1 MGQANGPPGKQ
12 DRRADRDGRQQGTE
26 MNLRLG
32 IAFVAFVIW
41 TAITIMV
48 GILVAGG
55 ETSLLDGVTGGIGW
69 AWVIAGGFILTV
81 VFWQGW
87 IDVALN
93 RGTDLRGWR
102 LIWLPMIYI
111 VAALAFATF
120 MGLPPVSILA
130 LILINCLFVGFSE
143 ELMFRGAILQA
154 FRHSVSI
161 WLAVL
166 FTSLAFGAIHSLNV
180 FVTGDLKSAMIQS
193 SAAFLSG
200 IVFIALRLRT
210 GSLWPPIIVHALWD
224 FATFTLGAAGQGVS
238 HGSLPAE
245 AATPMGSSGIGQL
258 VPILLV
264 LPNAIY
270 GLWLMRNIGKTH
282 TNPTT

>member
-1 MGQANGPPGKQ
+1 M
-12 DRRADRDGRQQGTE
+12 
-26 MNLRLG
+26 MNRRLG
-32 IAFVAFVIW
+32 IALVAFVIW

-48 GILVAGG
+48 GRIIAG
-55 ETSLLDGVTGGIGW
+55 EEISLLDGVTSGIGW
-69 AWVIAGGFILTV
+69 AWVLAGGFILAV
-81 VFWQGW
+81 ALWQGW
-87 IDVALN
+87 NDVGLN
-93 RGTDLRGWR
+93 RGADAWGWR

-111 VAALAFATF
+111 VAGLGFSTL

-130 LILINCLFVGFSE
+130 LILINCMFVGFSE

-161 WLAVL
+161 WPAVF

-180 FVTGDLKSAMIQS
+180 FVTGDLKNALIQS

-224 FATFTLGAAGQGVS
+224 FATFTLGAAGHEVS

-245 AATPMGSSGIGQL
+245 AVTPVASSGIGQL
-258 VPILLV
+258 VPVLLV

-282 TNPTT
+282 TDPQI